1 MSRHDVTAYPDT
13 EGGQDA
19 PGAAAAPADGT
30 APAEAEALRF
40 PRRARTAAL
49 TLLCFAVCLAI
60 GAQQWT
66 TAQLGGFDLGI
77 FDQGVR
83 GYAHLGLPV
92 STLKSF
98 HHEFPPDFS
107 LLGDHFSPVIALLAP
122 LYWLWDD
129 PRSLLIGQALLFAAG
144 VPLIRRIADRCFAD
158 ADPRTAR
165 RAADLAALAY
175 GLGWPLLVASRG
187 GFHEVAFAVPL
198 TLLMLE
204 RGLARRYGTAAL
216 AGLLLCCTKE
226 DLGLAVGAYGLV
238 LLLRARRDEDR
249 DRRRQTARW
258 GAGFL
263 LGGPLASVV
272 AIVWLVPA
280 MGGVP
285 GYYWNYGSLGTDAG
299 DAASG
304 VLADPTL
311 LVSAAFDAP
320 LKPLLLLWI
329 FGTLFLLP
337 LRSATVLCALPLLA
351 ERVLSSNP
359 NHWSIARHY
368 DAFLWPILLVAAVE
382 VLGRRHGSVR
392 TRRLGVAAAAL
403 TIAAALPLGAANLFV
418 PAYWQPKASEAALIR
433 GAERIPD
440 GASVE
445 ADNQA
450 APRLTART
458 DVVLVDGTPRGREYV
473 LIRSDKRA
481 FPFKTD
487 REQAARIELLLAHG
501 YRQVWSEDGVVLL
514 HRESTEP
521 VPGEHVPGPD
531 STGYQDEVPS
541 DVGHNLF
548 RG

>member
-1 MSRHDVTAYPDT
+1 MSRHDVAAYPDT
-13 EGGQDA
+13 EDTGDTPHA
-19 PGAAAAPADGT
+19 EPAGDDPTGT
-30 APAEAEALRF
+30 ARAEELRLS
-40 PRRARTAAL
+40 PRARTVAL
-49 TLLCFAVCLAI
+49 TLLCFAVCLGIA
-60 GAQQWT
+60 AQQWT
-66 TAQLGGFDLGI
+66 TLQLGGFDLGI

-83 GYAHLGLPV
+83 GYAHFGLPV
-92 STLKSF
+92 SSLKSF
-98 HHEFPPDFS
+98 HHEFPADFS
-107 LLGDHFSPVIALLAP
+107 LLGDHFSPVIALMAP

-129 PRSLLIGQALLFAAG
+129 PRSLLIGQALCFAAG
-144 VPLIRRIADRCFAD
+144 VPLIRQVAARCFAG

-165 RAADLAALAY
+165 RAADLAGLAY

-204 RGLARRYGTAAL
+204 RGMARRYGTAAL

-238 LLLRARRDEDR
+238 LLRARRDEDR
-249 DRRRQTARW
+249 ERRRRTARW

-263 LGGPLASVV
+263 LGGPLASAV
-272 AIVWLVPA
+272 AIALLVPA
-280 MGGVP
+280 MGGAP
-285 GYYWNYGSLGTDAG
+285 GYYWNYQSLGENGG
-299 DAASG
+299 DALSH
-304 VLADPTL
+304 VLRDPTL
-311 LVSAAFDAP
+311 LVSTLFDAP

-329 FGTLFLLP
+329 FGTLFALP
-337 LRSATVLCALPLLA
+337 LRSATVLCAVPLLA

-359 NHWSIARHY
+359 NHWSVARHY
-368 DAFLWPILLVAAVE
+368 DAFLWPVLLVAALE
-382 VLGRRHGSVR
+382 VLGRCHRAAL
-392 TRRLGVAAAAL
+392 TRRLGVAAAAV
-403 TIAAALPLGAANLFV
+403 TVAAALPMGAANLFV
-418 PAYWQPKASEAALIR
+418 PAYWQPKASEAALLR

-440 GASVE
+440 GATVE

-450 APRLTART
+450 APRLSART
-458 DVVLVDGTPRGREYV
+458 DVVLVDEKPRGREYV
-473 LIRSDKRA
+473 LLRSDKRA

-501 YRQVWSEDGVVLL
+501 YRQLWAEDGVVLL
-514 HRESTEP
+514 HREGSEP

-531 STGYQDEVPS
+531 STPYQDEVPS